1 MRRYRNAR
9 YAPESLERKLSPSA
23 LFGVMPAMS
32 VASMDGGG
40 QGGGG
45 SDPNPSPGTGLP
57 PPLLP
62 SQPSGPGGPA

>member
-23 LFGVMPAMS
+23 LFGVMPAMAM
-32 VASMDGGG
+32 ASMDGGH
-40 QGGGG
+40 GGGG
-45 SDPNPSPGTGLP
+45 SDPNPEPGAGLP

-62 SQPSGPGGPA
+62 GPRTGPGGPA